1 MQSRV
6 PLTALGALVCL
17 SCLPGCSKTDA
28 EDGAAATP
36 HASMSVTVGRDPADL
51 AVMPDAVLVV
61 NHSDDSLVRID
72 PVRGTVEGPPL
83 RVGDAPIS
91 IAVVG
96 RTAWIGHRR
105 TPDLIGVDLAT
116 GRRVSARIRVGRP
129 GDDYSQDGIGVAYAN
144 GALWAVN
151 RNLPTLW
158 RIDVRSHR
166 ATAVA
171 DVGARPYAVLVK
183 DRVVWVANAGDGTVT
198 RVDVATSRVIGD
210 PIRVGRGP
218 IALAASRGVVWVANY
233 DAGTVSK
240 VDARS
245 GRVLGGP
252 IDVGGR
258 PADLVVAG
266 ANVWV
271 ADSAG
276 GVVTPIDLA
285 SHAVGPSIAV
295 GQRPLSLAT
304 GANTVWVANAL
315 DGTVTRIDLPRKE
328 MR

>member
-1 MQSRV
+1 VQFRV
-6 PLTALGALVCL
+6 PLTGLAALVCL

-28 EDGAAATP
+28 GDGAAATP
-36 HASMSVTVGRDPADL
+36 RASVSVTVGRDPSDL
-51 AVMPDAVLVV
+51 AVVRDGVLVV

-72 PVRGTVEGPPL
+72 PVRGTVEGRPL

-91 IAVVG
+91 IAVAG

-105 TPDLIGVDLAT
+105 TPDLVGVDLDT
-116 GRRVSARIRVGRP
+116 GRRVSGRIRIGRP
-129 GDDYSQDGIGVAYAN
+129 GDDYSQDGIAVAYAN

-171 DVGARPYAVLVK
+171 EVGARPYALLV
-183 DRVVWVANAGDGTVT
+183 DAGVVWVANAGDGTVT
-198 RVDVATSRVIGD
+198 RFDVETSRTIGD
-210 PIRVGRGP
+210 PVRVGRGP
-218 IALAASRGVVWVANY
+218 VALAASRGAVWVANY

-266 ANVWV
+266 ASLWV

-276 GVVTPIDLA
+276 GVVKPIDLA
-285 SHAVGPSIAV
+285 SHAVGPSVAV

>member
-129 GDDYSQDGIGVAYAN
+129 GDDYSQDGIG
-144 GALWAVN
+144 
-151 RNLPTLW
+151 
-158 RIDVRSHR
+158 
-166 ATAVA
+166 VA